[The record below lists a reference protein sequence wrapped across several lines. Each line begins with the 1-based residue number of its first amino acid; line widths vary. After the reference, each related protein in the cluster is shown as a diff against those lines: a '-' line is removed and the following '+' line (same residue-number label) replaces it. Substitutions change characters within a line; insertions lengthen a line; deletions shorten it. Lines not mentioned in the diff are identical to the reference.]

1 MHLNAPPFSALQNPT
16 KRCDCIRPSFLY
28 LLPPSLS
35 PPPPFVISRI
45 PCDADD
51 CVAVRCDGGTHRALA
66 ELDEEETAE
75 EDDAEDGAMQINYE
89 EFADEFAQISLDIA
103 RAVAESGERRTLMLD
118 MDGGEAE
125 VDDDLDVDAVVGDVN
140 LEDDEYMVS
149 RAGTI

>member
-1 MHLNAPPFSALQNPT
+1 M
-16 KRCDCIRPSFLY
+16 
-28 LLPPSLS
+28 
-35 PPPPFVISRI
+35 
-45 PCDADD
+45 
-51 CVAVRCDGGTHRALA
+51 ALA
-66 ELDEEETAE
+66 ELDEEDTE
-75 EDDAEDGAMQINYE
+75 EDAEPEDGAMQINYE